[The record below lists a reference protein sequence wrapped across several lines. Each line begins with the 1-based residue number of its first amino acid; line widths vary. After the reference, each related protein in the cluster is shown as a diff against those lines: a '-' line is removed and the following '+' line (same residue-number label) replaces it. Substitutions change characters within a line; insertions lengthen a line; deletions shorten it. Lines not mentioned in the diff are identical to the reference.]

1 MTVILSGPTMAW
13 ALSNVHRDPK
23 TVDAAMPEF
32 VYEEALEE
40 PLVALNL
47 VEQEELRLARRR

>member
-1 MTVILSGPTMAW
+1 MAW